1 MRLIL
6 FKTELDKNEF
16 MRSFAALPKRCYRK
30 IQVTD
35 GSDYDSFIA
44 DLGESPPSCIV
55 TATDGKNVVISANSA
70 CKSV

>member
-6 FKTELDKNEF
+6 FRTELDKNEF
-16 MRSFAALPKRCYRK
+16 MRSLAALPKRCYRK
-30 IQVTD
+30 ITD
-35 GSDYDSFIA
+35 CSDYDSFIA

-55 TATDGKNVVISANSA
+55 TVTDGKNVVISANSV